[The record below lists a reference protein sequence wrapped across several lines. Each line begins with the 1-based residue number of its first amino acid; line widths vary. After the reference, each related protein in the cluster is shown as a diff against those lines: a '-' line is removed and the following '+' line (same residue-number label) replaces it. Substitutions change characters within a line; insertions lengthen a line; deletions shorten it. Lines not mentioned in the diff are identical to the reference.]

1 MDPKSKIVNKSVKKK
16 QINNLNFN
24 KKLKLNKLDKDRPM
38 TNIFLTWDRRKNCG
52 GVKLV
57 LLDPN
62 PPPMCGQWPK
72 TKNTNRLTVKIN

>member
-1 MDPKSKIVNKSVKKK
+1 
-16 QINNLNFN
+16 
-24 KKLKLNKLDKDRPM
+24 M
-38 TNIFLTWDRRKNCG
+38 TNIFLTWDRRKICG

-72 TKNTNRLTVKIN
+72 NKNTKRLTVKIKLEKSPTHQDEYLYNEVHKT